1 MIIRR
6 AAVTLLALLALLG
19 LPALLTAQTAATAT
33 TVTTV
38 TTSSPEKTDAE
49 YLGLGRKLTEWF
61 FSAEADSLLAHMAPA
76 DREGAGG
83 VDGVN
88 RAVSEFIVRAGTEQE
103 VVEEKMT
110 RRRGHPQYWREGRY
124 SEVSDDTIV
133 IRWVFDE
140 QGQVIGIGLGPKR
153 QTPAPD

>member
-1 MIIRR
+1 MTIRR
-6 AAVTLLALLALLG
+6 AAVTLLALLVP
-19 LPALLTAQTAATAT
+19 PALLTAQTAAATAT
-33 TVTTV
+33 ATITTTV

-49 YLGLGRKLTEWF
+49 YLALGRKLTEWF

-124 SEVSDDTIV
+124 SDVSEDTII